1 LIAGAVLLLAACT
14 APIPAD
20 VELVSV
26 EAVARGASAPPAG
39 VLPAGFTA
47 DDKRRPLRVAFASR
61 VNLVRFVTANNY
73 SLNVEARFC
82 HSGAGIAKLAASS
95 IYWQGALLVPGGP
108 DPIQAAKQSR
118 DDLVGYVFFLD
129 AGEAATRVEDICFNI
144 AGGNADRGY
153 RSNTVVI
160 PQIEIALAL
169 QR

>member
-1 LIAGAVLLLAACT
+1 LKGGLIAGALLLLAACT

-26 EAVARGASAPPAG
+26 EAVAGDASAPPAG
-39 VLPAGFTA
+39 VLPAGFMA

-61 VNLVRFVTANNY
+61 VNLVRFVTANDY

-82 HSGAGIAKLAASS
+82 SGEKLVASG
-95 IYWQGALLVPGGP
+95 IYWQGTLLVPRGP
-108 DPIQAAKQSR
+108 DPVQTAKQSR

-129 AGEAATRVEDICFNI
+129 AGEAATRAEDICFNI